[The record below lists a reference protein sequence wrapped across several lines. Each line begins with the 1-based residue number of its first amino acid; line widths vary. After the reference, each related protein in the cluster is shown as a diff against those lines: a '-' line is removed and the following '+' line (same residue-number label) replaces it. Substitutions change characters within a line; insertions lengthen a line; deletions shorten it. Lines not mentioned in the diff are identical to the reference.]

1 MQPATELEVLQGACL
16 ALSRKSDGVEST
28 IQWVR
33 VALGVNHSSVRLLV
47 PDKAG
52 RLRQARQA
60 GNGSGGSRN
69 RSADVR
75 AAFETQSLRRVPL
88 PARGSELAILPLV
101 FEGRSIGIIEVEG
114 LSERI
119 ASRKPTLEALAALA
133 ATLLGNVGKTRD
145 EDDRPGERI
154 APAPRDLELGIAWA
168 AHEVRG
174 PLLTAKAGVDRALAT
189 VNAPARRDLLS
200 RSSHELADLAA
211 FIDPLLSWGAGIGV
225 LHLGLTDLT
234 GEVRAAVDSL
244 VVEDPTVLRINAG
257 ADVKI
262 RVDGEEIR
270 RAIANVVENATKY
283 AEPGTPIDIS
293 IDQDDDVA
301 TIRIVNRG
309 PAVDFA
315 RRQSIFEPF
324 VRDPSTGRP
333 GSGLGL
339 FIAHRIVEAHGGVIR
354 VGCSAGRTTF
364 AIELPTDASG
374 AGGVPANSGPDRR

>member
-1 MQPATELEVLQGACL
+1 MQPATELEALQGACF
-16 ALSRKSDGVEST
+16 ALSRRSDGVEST
-28 IQWVR
+28 IRWVR

-52 RLRQARQA
+52 RLRQACQE

-69 RSADVR
+69 RSAEVR
-75 AAFETQSLRRVPL
+75 AAFETQAFRRVPL

-114 LSERI
+114 PSDRI
-119 ASRKPTLEALAALA
+119 ASRRTTLEALAALA
-133 ATLLGNVGKTRD
+133 AAHLGNVRTRG
-145 EDDRPGERI
+145 EHDRPGERI

-189 VNAPARRDLLS
+189 VNARARRDLLS
-200 RSSHELADLAA
+200 QSSNELADLAA

-225 LHLGLTDLT
+225 LHLGLTNLT
-234 GEVRAAVDSL
+234 GEVRAAVESL
-244 VVEDPTVLRINAG
+244 VVEDPTVLRINTG

-283 AEPGTPIDIS
+283 AKPGTPIDIS

-309 PAVDFA
+309 PAVRFA

-339 FIAHRIVEAHGGVIR
+339 FIAHRIVEAHGGVIW
-354 VGCSAGRTTF
+354 VGSRAGLTTF
-364 AIELPTDASG
+364 AIELPTDASRSRGG
-374 AGGVPANSGPDRR
+374 ASQFES

>member
-1 MQPATELEVLQGACL
+1 VC
-16 ALSRKSDGVEST
+16 
-28 IQWVR
+28 
-33 VALGVNHSSVRLLV
+33 
-47 PDKAG
+47 
-52 RLRQARQA
+52 QA
-60 GNGSGGSRN
+60 GKGSGGSRN
-69 RSADVR
+69 RSAEIR
-75 AAFETQSLRRVPL
+75 AAFETQAFRHVPL

-114 LSERI
+114 PSERI
-119 ASRKPTLEALAALA
+119 ASRKPTLEALAALV
-133 ATLLGNVGKTRD
+133 ATLLGKVGKTRGEHD
-145 EDDRPGERI
+145 QPGERI
-154 APAPRDLELGIAWA
+154 APAPRDLDLGIAWA

-189 VNAPARRDLLS
+189 ANARARRDLLL

-211 FIDPLLSWGAGIGV
+211 YIDPLLSWGAGIGV
-225 LHLGLTDLT
+225 LHLALTNLT

-244 VVEDPTVLRINAG
+244 GVEDPTVLRINAG

-262 RVDGEEIR
+262 RADGEEIR

-309 PAVDFA
+309 PAVRFV
-315 RRQSIFEPF
+315 RRRSIFEPF
-324 VRDPSTGRP
+324 VRDPSTGRS

-339 FIAHRIVEAHGGVIR
+339 FIAHRIVEAHGGVIW
-354 VGCSAGRTTF
+354 VGSSAGLTTF

-374 AGGVPANSGPDRR
+374 ARGGASQFGS